1 MNKDF
6 ENYIELLAKDL
17 HDAAAMKA
25 WDIPIAHRTKDS
37 ISAYRAAVGIVGA
50 VMLKALEKY
59 RNPERKVLAAG
70 ELSDNDVSVLANS
83 QMDEK
88 HNHLDADLKQ
98 DVEAPLAAPQSLFS
112 DEPSPE
118 PRRRRRN
125 TGENDAA

>member
-6 ENYIELLAKDL
+6 EKYIEQLAQDL

-25 WDIPIAHRTKDS
+25 WDIPIQHRTKDS
-37 ISAYRAAVGIVGA
+37 ISAYRAAVGVVGA
-50 VMLKALEKY
+50 VMLKTLEKH
-59 RNPERKVLAAG
+59 RNPIR
-70 ELSDNDVSVLANS
+70 
-83 QMDEK
+83 Q
-88 HNHLDADLKQ
+88 DATLVA
-98 DVEAPLAAPQSLFS
+98 VEPVVEETPTAVPAQPDAPVAAPQSLFS

>member
-50 VMLKALEKY
+50 VMLKALEKH
-59 RNPERKVLAAG
+59 RNPIRQDATYTAKQVEP
-70 ELSDNDVSVLANS
+70 ESVQSVAP
-83 QMDEK
+83 EPVVEETVVA
-88 HNHLDADLKQ
+88 DAP
-98 DVEAPLAAPQSLFS
+98 VAAPQSLFS

>member
-1 MNKDF
+1 MSKDF

-50 VMLKALEKY
+50 VMLKTLEKY
-59 RNPERKVLAAG
+59 RNPIRQDATPVAPEPVVEETPAAP
-70 ELSDNDVSVLANS
+70 AT
-83 QMDEK
+83 
-88 HNHLDADLKQ
+88 LDAP
-98 DVEAPLAAPQSLFS
+98 VAAPQSLFS

-125 TGENDAA
+125 IGENDAA